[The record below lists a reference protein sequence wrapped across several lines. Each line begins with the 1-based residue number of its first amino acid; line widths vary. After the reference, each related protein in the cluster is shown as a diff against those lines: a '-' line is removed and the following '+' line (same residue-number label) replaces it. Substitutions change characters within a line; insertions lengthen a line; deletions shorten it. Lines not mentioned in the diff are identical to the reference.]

1 MSRKHNSK
9 GRSTSEGRYTRLMHF
24 MMETPAW
31 ASLSPYEKT
40 LYVELA
46 KIYNGTNNGYLGL
59 GVRRAAELCNM
70 SVNKVAACFK
80 VLEAR
85 GFIETAEPSAF
96 SRKDRTATEWRLTQW
111 TCNRTNQ
118 PGSRAFMKWRPE
130 AGVVQ
135 LNDNRS
141 TLAKVAA
148 TRKAA

>member
-9 GRSTSEGRYTRLMHF
+9 GRSNSEGQYVRLMHF
-24 MMETPAW
+24 MMNSPAW
-31 ASLSPYEKT
+31 MSLSVYERA

-70 SVNKVAACFK
+70 SVNKAAACFK

-111 TCNRTNQ
+111 SCDRTKQ
-118 PGSRAFMKWRPE
+118 PGSRAFLKWRPDAE
-130 AGVVQ
+130 VVHLDQ
-135 LNDNRS
+135 KRS
-141 TLAKVAA
+141 PAPRPAA
-148 TRKAA
+148 AQKAA

>member
-1 MSRKHNSK
+1 MSRKHDNK
-9 GRSTSEGRYTRLMHF
+9 GRSKTEGRYVRVMHF

-31 ASLSPYEKT
+31 ASLSPYERT
-40 LYVELA
+40 LYLEVA
-46 KIYNGTNNGYLGL
+46 KIYNGANNGYLGL

-111 TCNRTNQ
+111 TCDRTNQ
-118 PGSRAFMKWRPE
+118 PGSRAFLRWRADAPL
-130 AGVVQ
+130 VQ
-135 LNDNRS
+135 VNDNPSVRS
-141 TLAKVAA
+141 PPAQA
-148 TRKAA
+148 RKAA